1 MHKLLTSEPTSHN
14 LYKNFLSRFNASMQ
28 YKDSD
33 IDKIVGMYTGNTL
46 PGFLSVDC
54 FIALLSPLLEKLRM
68 PALDLL
74 EKVYLIL
81 KTVGSTLINET
92 FQKMTALKEVLLRL
106 FNETLDEVK

>member
-1 MHKLLTSEPTSHN
+1 
-14 LYKNFLSRFNASMQ
+14 MQ